1 MSHTPPT
8 CSLDVACDFFHDTE
22 DLLQRYKLTIEHFY
36 AVRSKRLKCFV
47 DLRMAAECMLKA
59 HAAYYLM
66 QDLDRE
72 QVIKKVEKIG
82 HRVKHMGDAVEQF
95 IDAAKWDA
103 LRPFIEQ
110 LEHLPVGLRYRLD
123 VFDFRDENEE
133 RYYQTVGSD
142 QWLDDLHDAIAAVA
156 EDFNEQLATHDR
168 ILTGEEVWQALEAS
182 EGQYNKYAKKP

>member
-1 MSHTPPT
+1 MGNKVGP
-8 CSLDVACDFFHDTE
+8 F
-22 DLLQRYKLTIEHFY
+22 IET
-36 AVRSKRLKCFV
+36 
-47 DLRMAAECMLKA
+47 
-59 HAAYYLM
+59 
-66 QDLDRE
+66 
-72 QVIKKVEKIG
+72 
-82 HRVKHMGDAVEQF
+82 
-95 IDAAKWDA
+95 AKWDV

-142 QWLDDLHDAIAAVA
+142 QWLDALHDAIAAVA
-156 EDFNEQLATHDR
+156 EDFNQLLATHDR